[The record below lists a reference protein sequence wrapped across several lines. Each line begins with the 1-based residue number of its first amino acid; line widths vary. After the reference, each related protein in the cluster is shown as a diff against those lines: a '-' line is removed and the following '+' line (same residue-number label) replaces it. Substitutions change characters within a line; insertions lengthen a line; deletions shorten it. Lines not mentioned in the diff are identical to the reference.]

1 MTQIMNNETGPLSE
15 EYIDRVRTLAQTI
28 DSGNTDE
35 AARLLDELTSLREK
49 TLFQELG
56 RLTREFHEALQSF
69 RLDSRI
75 ASLAAQDFPDARERL
90 NYVVS
95 MTAQSANRTMTA
107 VEESMPLC
115 DSLEERA
122 TGLKQEWSRFT
133 QRKMSADEFRDLSRR
148 LGEFLDG
155 VNDDAPRLRAN
166 LQEVLMAQDF
176 QDLTGQIIH
185 RVVQLVDEVES
196 NLVELIRISGQ
207 GLVAER
213 QDEQPEDRIAASG
226 PPVPGVD
233 TGTVAGQDEVD
244 DLLSSLGF

>member
-1 MTQIMNNETGPLSE
+1 MTNETGSLSE
-15 EYIDRVRTLAQTI
+15 DYIELVRTLAQTI

-107 VEESMPLC
+107 VEESMPIC
-115 DSLEERA
+115 DALQDQA
-122 TGLKQEWSRFT
+122 AALKQEWVRFT
-133 QRKMSADEFRDLSRR
+133 QRQMSAAEFRDLSRR
-148 LGEFLDG
+148 LGEFLDSVG
-155 VNDDAPRLRAN
+155 GDVPRLRAN

-185 RVVQLVDEVES
+185 RVVQLVDEVER
-196 NLVELIRISGQ
+196 NLVDLIRISGQ
-207 GLVAER
+207 GMAAER
-213 QDEQPEDRIAASG
+213 QEEKYENRIAASG

-233 TGTVAGQDEVD
+233 SGTVAGQDEVD
-244 DLLSSLGF
+244 ELLSSLGF

>member
-1 MTQIMNNETGPLSE
+1 MTNETGTLGE

-28 DSGNTDE
+28 EAGDSTE

-75 ASLAAQDFPDARERL
+75 ATLTSQEFPDARERL

-107 VEESMPLC
+107 VEESMPIC
-115 DSLEERA
+115 ESMEERA
-122 TGLKQEWSRFT
+122 TALKADWGRFT
-133 QRKMSADEFRDLSRR
+133 QRKLSPDEFRDLSRR
-148 LGEFLDG
+148 LGEFLDS
-155 VNDDAPRLRAN
+155 VNGDAPRLRAN

-196 NLVELIRISGQ
+196 NLVDLVRISGQ

-213 QDEQPEDRIAASG
+213 PEEKKEDRIAASG

>member
-1 MTQIMNNETGPLSE
+1 MANETGTLSE
-15 EYIDRVRTLAQTI
+15 EYIVRVRTLAQTVE
-28 DSGNTDE
+28 SGNSEE

-75 ASLAAQDFPDARERL
+75 ATLTAQDFPDARERL

-107 VEESMPLC
+107 VEESMPIC
-115 DSLEERA
+115 ESLEEQASSLRS
-122 TGLKQEWSRFT
+122 EWSRFT
-133 QRKMSADEFRDLSRR
+133 KRKMNPDEFRDLSRR

-155 VNDDAPRLRAN
+155 ICTDTPKLRNN

-185 RVVQLVDEVES
+185 RVVQLVDEVEN

-207 GLVAER
+207 GMVPERAE
-213 QDEQPEDRIAASG
+213 EKKEDRIAASG

-233 TGTVAGQDEVD
+233 VGTVAGQDEVD

>member
-1 MTQIMNNETGPLSE
+1 MTNETGPLSE
-15 EYIDRVRTLAQTI
+15 DYIDRVRTLAQTI
-28 DSGNTDE
+28 ELGDTAE
-35 AARLLDELTSLREK
+35 ATRQLDELTSLREK
-49 TLFQELG
+49 TLYQELG

-95 MTAQSANRTMTA
+95 MTAQSADRTMTA
-107 VEESMPLC
+107 VEESMPIC
-115 DSLEERA
+115 ESMEERA
-122 TGLKQEWSRFT
+122 AALKQEWGRFT
-133 QRKMSADEFRDLSRR
+133 QRKMSPDEFRDLSRR
-148 LGEFLDG
+148 LGEFLDS
-155 VNDDAPRLRAN
+155 VSDDALRLRAN

-207 GLVAER
+207 GLAVEN
-213 QDEQPEDRIAASG
+213 QEEKKEDRIAASG

>member
-1 MTQIMNNETGPLSE
+1 MSNETGALSDDD
-15 EYIDRVRTLAQTI
+15 IQRVRALAQTI
-28 DSGNTDE
+28 DAGDSVE
-35 AARLLDELTSLREK
+35 ATRLLDELTSVREK

-75 ASLAAQDFPDARERL
+75 ASLAEQDFPDARERL

-95 MTAQSANRTMTA
+95 MTAQSANRTMNA
-107 VEESMPLC
+107 VEESMPIC
-115 DSLEERA
+115 ESLQERSA
-122 TGLKQEWSRFT
+122 KLKSEWGRFT
-133 QRKMSADEFRDLSRR
+133 QRKMSPDEFRDLSRR
-148 LGEFLDG
+148 MGEFLEG
-155 VNDDAPRLRAN
+155 VNGDAPRLRAN

-185 RVVQLVDEVES
+185 RVVQLVDEVET

-207 GLVAER
+207 GMGVAPE
-213 QDEQPEDRIAASG
+213 EKKEDRLAASG

-233 TGTVAGQDEVD
+233 TGTVTGQDEVD

>member
-1 MTQIMNNETGPLSE
+1 MTNETGTLGE

-28 DSGNTDE
+28 EAGDSKE

-75 ASLAAQDFPDARERL
+75 ATLTSQEFPDARERL

-107 VEESMPLC
+107 VEESMPIC
-115 DSLEERA
+115 ESLEERA
-122 TGLKQEWSRFT
+122 TALKAEWGRFT
-133 QRKMSADEFRDLSRR
+133 QRKMSPDEFRDLSRR
-148 LGEFLDG
+148 LGDFLDG
-155 VNDDAPRLRAN
+155 VNSDAPRLRAN

-196 NLVELIRISGQ
+196 NLVDLVRISGQ
-207 GLVAER
+207 GMAMER
-213 QDEQPEDRIAASG
+213 PEEKKEDRLAASG

>member
-1 MTQIMNNETGPLSE
+1 MNNDTGPLSE

-28 DSGNTDE
+28 DSGNTEE
-35 AARLLDELTSLREK
+35 ATRLLDELTSLREK

-107 VEESMPLC
+107 VEESMPIC
-115 DSLEERA
+115 ESLEGRA
-122 TGLKQEWSRFT
+122 HALKQEWSRFT
-133 QRKMSADEFRDLSRR
+133 QRKMSPEEFRDLSRR

-155 VNDDAPRLRAN
+155 VSSDAPKLRAN

-185 RVVQLVDEVES
+185 RVVQLVDEVER
-196 NLVELIRISGQ
+196 NLVDLIRISGQ
-207 GLVAER
+207 GMAAASE
-213 QDEQPEDRIAASG
+213 EKKEDRLAASG

-233 TGTVAGQDEVD
+233 TGTVTGQDEVD

>member
-1 MTQIMNNETGPLSE
+1 MTNETGPLSE
-15 EYIDRVRTLAQTI
+15 DYIDRVRTLAQTI
-28 DSGNTDE
+28 ELGDTAE
-35 AARLLDELTSLREK
+35 ATRQLDELTSLREK
-49 TLFQELG
+49 TLYQELG

-95 MTAQSANRTMTA
+95 MTAQSADRTMTA
-107 VEESMPLC
+107 VEESMPIC
-115 DSLEERA
+115 ESMEERA
-122 TGLKQEWSRFT
+122 AALKQEWGRFT
-133 QRKMSADEFRDLSRR
+133 QRKMSPDEFRDLSRR
-148 LGEFLDG
+148 LGEFLDS
-155 VNDDAPRLRAN
+155 VSDDAPRLRAN

-207 GLVAER
+207 GLAVEN
-213 QDEQPEDRIAASG
+213 QEEKKEDRIAASG

>member
-1 MTQIMNNETGPLSE
+1 MTNETGALGE

-28 DSGNTDE
+28 EAGDSTE

-75 ASLAAQDFPDARERL
+75 ATLTSQEFPDARERL

-107 VEESMPLC
+107 VEESMPIC
-115 DSLEERA
+115 ESLEEQA
-122 TGLKQEWSRFT
+122 STLKAEWGRFT
-133 QRKMSADEFRDLSRR
+133 QRKMSPDEFRDLSRR
-148 LGEFLDG
+148 LGEFLDS
-155 VNDDAPRLRAN
+155 VNGDAPRLRAN

-196 NLVELIRISGQ
+196 NLVDLVRISGQ

-213 QDEQPEDRIAASG
+213 PEEKKEDRIAASG